1 MELEALVQQISLS
14 VEPPSLNDTASDW
27 QRIERG
33 LRAELPDR
41 PVVATLTALRDLGLA
56 LRQGAWQIVA
66 TVADVGDAWR
76 VIRIAPARS
85 ATQPIGLAI
94 DLGTTTIVAEL
105 VDLASGEV
113 LGTRLA
119 YNAQRDFGID
129 VTARMMY
136 AEKPG
141 GLLALREAVRRTLN
155 DLIMSLCL
163 DGPTKQ
169 SPSFGGTE
177 QSPSLGG
184 IDQFPSWGRVDTDQ
198 IAAVVF
204 AGNTIMGHLL
214 LGLDPSSIRREP
226 YVPATTTF
234 PVMTARELELDLS
247 ADTPIYLLPAAS
259 GYVGGDVTAGLLAT
273 HLPLAEQ
280 PSILIDIGTNG
291 ETILGCR
298 DFLLACSG
306 SAGSAFEGCG
316 LEWGMAAQPGA
327 IDRVWVDDGH
337 LAYRTV
343 SNAAPSGICGS
354 GLIETLGA
362 CLQAGI
368 INRNGKV
375 NLDAPAT
382 RRDDGHPVVVIAPA
396 AETTAGR
403 DLALR
408 QGDIENL
415 IRDKAALFAG
425 SRILLANAGLT
436 FADLAEILIA
446 GNFGQSLDIDQ
457 AVRIGLLPDIPRDR
471 IRFIG
476 NSSLAGARA
485 VILSRAQWQ
494 HAQRIAASITCLE
507 LTAEPKYFEEYTAAL
522 FLPHTDLSL
531 FPAAG

>member
-1 MELEALVQQISLS
+1 MG
-14 VEPPSLNDTASDW
+14 
-27 QRIERG
+27 QRNSPR
-33 LRAELPDR
+33 L
-41 PVVATLTALRDLGLA
+41 
-56 LRQGAWQIVA
+56 W
-66 TVADVGDAWR
+66 VG
-76 VIRIAPARS
+76 
-85 ATQPIGLAI
+85 Q
-94 DLGTTTIVAEL
+94 
-105 VDLASGEV
+105 
-113 LGTRLA
+113 
-119 YNAQRDFGID
+119 N
-129 VTARMMY
+129 
-136 AEKPG
+136 
-141 GLLALREAVRRTLN
+141 
-155 DLIMSLCL
+155 
-163 DGPTKQ
+163 
-169 SPSFGGTE
+169 
-177 QSPSLGG
+177 
-184 IDQFPSWGRVDTDQ
+184 QFPSLGRVDTDQ
-198 IAAVVF
+198 IAAVVI

-234 PVMTARELELDLS
+234 PVMTAREIELDLS

-273 HLPLAEQ
+273 QLAEAEL

-298 DFLLACSG
+298 EFLLACSG

-327 IDRVWVDDGH
+327 IDRVWVDDGR

-375 NLDAPAT
+375 NLEAPAT

-396 AETTAGR
+396 AETTTGR

-436 FADLAEILIA
+436 FDDLAEILIA

-494 HAQRIAASITCLE
+494 HAQSIAASITCLE
-507 LTAEPKYFEEYTAAL
+507 LTAEPQYFEEYTAAL

>member
-1 MELEALVQQISLS
+1 MELEALVQQISLT

-33 LRAELPDR
+33 LRTELPDR

-85 ATQPIGLAI
+85 ATPPIGLAI

-105 VDLASGEV
+105 VNLASGEV

-119 YNAQRDFGID
+119 YNAQRDFGTD

-141 GLLALREAVRRTLN
+141 GLLALREAVQRTMN

-163 DGPTKQ
+163 DGPTDQ
-169 SPSFGGTE
+169 SSSLDGTDRF
-177 QSPSLGG
+177 PSL
-184 IDQFPSWGRVDTDQ
+184 GRVDTDQ
-198 IAAVVF
+198 IAAVVI

-247 ADTPIYLLPAAS
+247 PDTPIYLLPAAS

-273 HLPLAEQ
+273 QLADAEL

-327 IDRVWVDDGH
+327 IDRVWVDDGR

-375 NLDAPAT
+375 NLEAPST

-425 SRILLANAGLT
+425 SRILLASAGLT
-436 FADLAEILIA
+436 FDDLAEILIA

-507 LTAEPKYFEEYTAAL
+507 LTAEPQYFEEYTAAL

-531 FPAAG
+531 FPTAG